1 MSRQTEATTRAPA
14 LPSGYQQLL
23 CKYRIFRCMLHT
35 AVVDRQM
42 RSGENRQTQV
52 TIYNSLPIGSAT

>member
-1 MSRQTEATTRAPA
+1 MLVSQFKCATAYE
-14 LPSGYQQLL
+14 LWWNYG
-23 CKYRIFRCMLHT
+23 IFRCILHT
-35 AVVDRQM
+35 AIADHQM

>member
-1 MSRQTEATTRAPA
+1 MSRQTEATTKALA
-14 LPSGYQQLL
+14 LPSGYPQLL
-23 CKYRIFRCMLHT
+23 CKYGIFRYMLHT
-35 AVVDRQM
+35 AVADRLM

>member
-1 MSRQTEATTRAPA
+1 MSRQTEATTRSPA
-14 LPSGYQQLL
+14 LPIGYQQLL
-23 CKYRIFRCMLHT
+23 CKYGILRCIIHT
-35 AVVDRQM
+35 AVADRQM

>member
-1 MSRQTEATTRAPA
+1 MSRQTEATARAPA
-14 LPSGYQQLL
+14 LPICYLQLL
-23 CKYRIFRCMLHT
+23 RKYGIFSCILYT
-35 AVVDRQM
+35 AVASRQM

>member
-1 MSRQTEATTRAPA
+1 MSRPTEATTRAPA
-14 LPSGYQQLL
+14 QPICDQQLL
-23 CKYRIFRCMLHT
+23 CKYGIFRCILHT
-35 AVVDRQM
+35 AIADRQM

>member
-1 MSRQTEATTRAPA
+1 MSRQTQATTRAPA
-14 LPSGYQQLL
+14 LPIAYQQLL
-23 CKYRIFRCMLHT
+23 CKYGILRCIIHT
-35 AVVDRQM
+35 AVADRQM

>member
-14 LPSGYQQLL
+14 LPICHQQLL
-23 CKYRIFRCMLHT
+23 CKYGIFRCILHS
-35 AVVDRQM
+35 AIADRQM